1 MLTGQTR
8 YVYDSRMKTK
18 TLSDYIKEL
27 ASGAAEADAAA
38 AKTLNIT
45 ERSAAAYRRGERSP
59 RRGDIPEL
67 IERSGGVLS
76 FESFYPE
83 QSGGILVTENT

>member
-1 MLTGQTR
+1 
-8 YVYDSRMKTK
+8 MKTK

-27 ASGAAEADAAA
+27 GSGAADADAAA

-45 ERSAAAYRRGERSP
+45 KRSAAAYRRGERSP

-67 IERSGGVLS
+67 IERSGGALS

-83 QSGGILVTENT
+83 KPGGILVTSKT